1 MQKGSDPPGWGHS
14 KDVRAR
20 EVGTRGFPRVS
31 TAGPRTI
38 SSSRVAGGEK
48 PQAFGTQ
55 KPPRETK
62 CLPCRTDP
70 PLSAKRSPLAREAH
84 PDRRTARQRCQSEV
98 TGSWSTAQGTPEGP
112 AREAGGLWDWVC
124 GSRAPRPQAPVPPPR
139 RAAPLR
145 TVCEHRSIL

>member
-1 MQKGSDPPGWGHS
+1 MIWRSPQASPKSTCSPFPLHTPPCQSVQKGSDPPGWGHS

-84 PDRRTARQRCQSEV
+84 PDRRTARQRCQSEA
-98 TGSWSTAQGTPEGP
+98 TGSWSTAQGTPEQPGP
-112 AREAGGLWDWVC
+112 
-124 GSRAPRPQAPVPPPR
+124 SRNP
-139 RAAPLR
+139 
-145 TVCEHRSIL
+145 SSS